1 MPYCPKCK
9 AEYREGFRVCV
20 DCKVAL
26 VSELPHEE
34 TVELLEGQGDSQAA
48 LDKYK
53 ALLTEGEQ
61 AFDAEDSRKALE
73 LLNEATHLNADDP
86 LVWNLLGLTYE
97 ALGHDREAW
106 RSFKFALRADQED
119 LHALWY
125 AAHFL
130 FEQEDYSLAM
140 NFIKR
145 YLELET
151 DAAEIK
157 EAEHFKEDVDYH
169 LRSLEDLNSGG
180 NAATR
185 FEDEVEEEIP
195 PDKFTILDEDEDEP
209 ELEDIE
215 DEELPPEETDQFQ
228 ADLQLMLTDRN
239 SKCLSCGTALP
250 TDAPYCFNCRKPHL
264 YKPLD

>member
-9 AEYREGFRVCV
+9 AEYREGFRVCI
-20 DCKVAL
+20 DCKVEL
-26 VSELPHEE
+26 VSELPQEE
-34 TVELLEGQGDSQAA
+34 TVELPEGQVDDQAA

-53 ALLTEGEQ
+53 VLVAEGEQ
-61 AFDAEDSRKALE
+61 AFDNEDSRKALE
-73 LLNEATHLNADDP
+73 LLNQASQLNADDP

-97 ALGHDREAW
+97 ALGHDREVW
-106 RSFKFALRADQED
+106 RSFKFALRADPDD

-130 FEQEDYSLAM
+130 FEQEDYPLAM
-140 NFIKR
+140 NFIER

-157 EAEHFKEDVDYH
+157 EAEQLKKDISYH
-169 LRSLEDLNSGG
+169 LRSLKDLNSGG

-185 FEDEVEEEIP
+185 FEDDEEEEIP
-195 PDKFTILDEDEDEP
+195 SDKFTILDEDEDEP
-209 ELEDIE
+209 ELEDFE
-215 DEELPPEETDQFQ
+215 DEELPPEETDHFQ